1 MNAPE
6 YEDLYPKCD
15 DPVQCFAVCM
25 LLIVLP
31 HDLTY
36 PAAPLDI
43 EAAVRDLRDLL
54 QESYLL
60 TQLEATC
67 ERVA

>member
-1 MNAPE
+1 
-6 YEDLYPKCD
+6 
-15 DPVQCFAVCM
+15 M

-54 QESYLL
+54 QEGDLL